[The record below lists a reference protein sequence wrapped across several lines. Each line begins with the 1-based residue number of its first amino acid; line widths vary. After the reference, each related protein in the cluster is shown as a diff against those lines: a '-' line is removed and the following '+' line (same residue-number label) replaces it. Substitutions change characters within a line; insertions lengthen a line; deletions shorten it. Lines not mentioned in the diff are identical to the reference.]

1 VLSTGGSNPEE
12 LRGALLRL
20 MMPVGYEPIC
30 DLELDFAGQACDVQG
45 REAVVTLQR
54 RLRRGDYTLSLRANV
69 AEKTPADN
77 VFTFRVETLDGVG
90 VGESTLPGPEI
101 LDFVLE
107 LPRLKWSIKANP
119 GPVPIS
125 ISIVAPK
132 AVTVRL
138 LSSILFELPLGFT
151 HRIFEPEDVSAPNI
165 YYDMYDLDVS
175 DPRRIK
181 LMLIKESQLNG
192 LLKVY
197 FEVSVPQ
204 ELEDGR
210 NVWKVFFLSDFETLA
225 SFALPGFQIGAWPSD
240 WVPSRAAAAALFL
253 FAISNS

>member
-1 VLSTGGSNPEE
+1 MERLH
-12 LRGALLRL
+12 LAAALRL
-20 MMPVGYEPIC
+20 
-30 DLELDFAGQACDVQG
+30 FALAFRPPRVWPNYVALSVRTAQACDVRG

-77 VFTFRVETLDGVG
+77 VFQFRVETLDGVG

-181 LMLIKESQLNG
+181 LMLIN
-192 LLKVY
+192 
-197 FEVSVPQ
+197 
-204 ELEDGR
+204 
-210 NVWKVFFLSDFETLA
+210 KVF
-225 SFALPGFQIGAWPSD
+225 
-240 WVPSRAAAAALFL
+240 
-253 FAISNS
+253 